1 MAYRKVKSDKR
12 RIESGFGIEDNIAFG
27 TERNNIH
34 SFGRSYLFGKNDE
47 ISQRQAFFYFI
58 QGRAKDPYLVV
69 PYEYDLINS
78 VSIPKPEFRLN
89 PNSEKIIPFECG
101 QQLNK
106 IRAEKYLRELNL
118 YGKLSPFKIK
128 ANSSKVKS
136 NDREDD
142 DPHES
147 ELLNTTDSLAY
158 MEELDRLLASL
169 SIQPPSDVK
178 GSSGMLSSDHELH
191 SQPLEEDST
200 LKSDLTVE
208 DTNNVKIPKSATSKH
223 ATKVDNVFNSMQ
235 LAPERSIS
243 LDQVNSYVHKAARK
257 FMKYDG
263 RADIHCCDYES
274 DGFVRVRKNEG
285 EDDNFNTDEFNRRL
299 RNKRVS

>member
-1 MAYRKVKSDKR
+1 MAYRKVKRDTKR
-12 RIESGFGIEDNIAFG
+12 VESGFGIEDNIAFG
-27 TERNNIH
+27 TERNHIN
-34 SFGRSYLFGKNDE
+34 SFGRSYLYGKSDE

-58 QGRAKDPYLVV
+58 QGRAKDPYLVA
-69 PYEYDLINS
+69 PYDYDLINS
-78 VSIPKPEFRLN
+78 ISVPKPDFRLN

-128 ANSSKVKS
+128 AKFSKE
-136 NDREDD
+136 NNDDREEN
-142 DPHES
+142 DPHDD
-147 ELLNTTDSLAY
+147 ELLNTKDSLSY

-169 SIQPPSDVK
+169 SIPPSVAK
-178 GSSGMLSSDHELH
+178 GSSDLMISDNEMSSH
-191 SQPLEEDST
+191 PVKEEPT
-200 LKSDLTVE
+200 LISAITVDDNNDLKIS
-208 DTNNVKIPKSATSKH
+208 NNVTSKH
-223 ATKVDNVFNSMQ
+223 EIKVDNVLNSMQ

-257 FMKYDG
+257 FIKYDG

-274 DGFVRVRKNEG
+274 DGFVRVRKNGG
-285 EDDNFNTDEFNRRL
+285 EEDNFNIDDFNRRL